1 MPIYMDRHFVKGATP
16 RAIADAHEK
25 DLLVQSQYGV
35 RFLTY
40 WFDEQR
46 SMVFCLVSSPDER
59 VVTQVHKDAHGE
71 VANEIIEVDPATVE
85 AFLGRVTDPPENGGH
100 RGSVDSAFRAIMF
113 TDLSDFTSTT
123 VRLGDSAAMELLRI
137 HNNLTR
143 EALSNFGGREVKH
156 TGDGIMASFKLVP
169 NAARCACAIQSSF
182 SKHNVSNPD
191 TRMQLRIGLSVGEP
205 VEEHGDLFGSAVQL
219 AARICSLAQ
228 PEQILLT
235 DAVSDHLRET
245 DLPLVGLGTKI
256 AKGFD
261 SPTLVHA
268 LDWRKVM
275 G

>member
-1 MPIYMDRHFVKGATP
+1 MPIYMDRHYMQGATP

-25 DLLVQSQYGV
+25 DLLVQGEYGV

-46 SMVFCLVSSPDER
+46 SMVFCLVSSPNQQVITE
-59 VVTQVHKDAHGE
+59 VHKDAHGGLP
-71 VANEIIEVDPATVE
+71 NEIIEVDPATVE
-85 AFLGRVTDPPENGGH
+85 AFLGRVTDPPVDGRH
-100 RGSVDSAFRAIMF
+100 QGSVDSAFRAIMF
-113 TDLSDFTSTT
+113 TDLTDFTSTT
-123 VRLGDSAAMELLRI
+123 VRLGDSAAMELLRV
-137 HNNLTR
+137 HNSLTG
-143 EALSNFGGREVKH
+143 EALLGFGGRRVKH
-156 TGDGIMASFKLVP
+156 TGDGIMASFESVP
-169 NAARCACAIQSSF
+169 NAARCACAIQNSF

-205 VEEHGDLFGSAVQL
+205 VEEHGDLFGAAVQL
-219 AARICSLAQ
+219 AARICALAQ
-228 PEQILLT
+228 PDQILVA
-235 DAVSDHLRET
+235 DAVCDHLRGSE
-245 DLPLVGLGTKI
+245 LPLISLGEMV